1 MRATNYKLILVSLC
15 AGALFILPVMA
26 GLLGTWL
33 PALGYLPSIGARQ
46 ISVEP
51 ILAVFAHPSSY
62 SSIQATLSS
71 ALLATGAAFV
81 ISQWLC
87 MQLYNSNSW
96 SWIKRSIGL
105 LLAVPHLAFGIGFA
119 FLISPSGWVMRLLS
133 PGISGF
139 NVPPD
144 WLIINDSYALSLTL
158 VLVLKEIPFFL
169 LMSLA
174 AMGSFDVA
182 KTLQVAASLGYS
194 RGEAWL
200 KLVFVQMYPQ
210 LRLPLYAVL
219 SYSLSV
225 VDLSI
230 ILGPTSPPTL
240 AVLINQWYGDADTDF
255 RLLGAAG
262 ASLLLILVTVLLGL
276 IFALEKLCSKIAQGW
291 LLAGPVR
298 YGVGYFAWG
307 YRKIAK
313 YTVIGLWASTL
324 LTLAVLLLWSVAQQ
338 WRFPLALPSK
348 WSLKYWQLS
357 WQQLPEPLFNTAL
370 VGFCSAAIAVSMV
383 IAILHWQSQS
393 ARSVNQQSSN
403 SSQLLLWLIYLPMLV
418 PQVSFLFGIQVLLVG
433 LGLDGKLASL
443 VWAHLIFVLPYCY
456 LTLAKVFLQFDN
468 RFLQQAMIL
477 SQSRWKSFWMIKMPM
492 LFKPIA
498 FSFAISFAVSVS
510 QYLPTLYVAGG
521 RFNTITTET
530 VALAT
535 GADDRISASFALWQ
549 FWLPLLVFVTATA
562 IPQWCFRRRK
572 GL

>member
-1 MRATNYKLILVSLC
+1 MKKVSYRLIFVSL
-15 AGALFILPVMA
+15 AAAALFILPVMA

-46 ISVEP
+46 ISIAPV
-51 ILAVFAHPSSY
+51 LAVLSHPSSY

-71 ALLATGAAFV
+71 ALLATSGAFL

-87 MQLYNSNSW
+87 MQLYGSGSW
-96 SWIKRSIGL
+96 LWIKRSIAL

-119 FLISPSGWVMRLLS
+119 FLISPSGWIMRLLS
-133 PGISGF
+133 PDLSGF

-169 LMSLA
+169 LMSMA
-174 AMGSFDVA
+174 AMGSFNVT

-194 RGEAWL
+194 RNQAWL

-230 ILGPTSPPTL
+230 ILGPTVPPTF
-240 AVLINQWYGDADTDF
+240 AVLINQWYSDADTDF

-262 ASLLLILVTVLLGL
+262 ASLLLLMVTVLLGL
-276 IFALEKLCSKIAQGW
+276 LFALEKLCCKVFSPW
-291 LLAGPVR
+291 LVAGPGQPAQSSLVSICTA
-298 YGVGYFAWG
+298 V
-307 YRKIAK
+307 AK
-313 YTVIGLWASTL
+313 FILVSLWASTL
-324 LTLAVLLLWSVAQQ
+324 LALAVLLVWSFARQ

-357 WQQLPEPLFNTAL
+357 WQQLGEPLLNTAL
-370 VGFCSAAIAVSMV
+370 VGFCSAAIAVSLV
-383 IAILHWQSQS
+383 VAILHWQSQ
-393 ARSVNQQSSN
+393 RNILFTRGTSN
-403 SSQLLLWLIYLPMLV
+403 SSQLMLWLIYLPMLV

-433 LGLDGKLASL
+433 LGLDGKFASL
-443 VWAHLIFVLPYCY
+443 VWVHLIFVLPYCY

-477 SQSRWKSFWMIKMPM
+477 SQSRWKSFWMIKIPM
-492 LFKPIA
+492 LFTPIA
-498 FSFAISFAVSVS
+498 FSFAVSFSVSVS
-510 QYLPTLYVAGG
+510 QYLATLYVAGG
-521 RFNTITTET
+521 RFSTITTQT
-530 VALAT
+530 VALAN

-549 FWLPLLVFVTATA
+549 FWLPLLVFVTAIA
-562 IPQWCFRRRK
+562 IPQVCFRRRK